1 MTRLIILTFTALGWC
16 FYVMSG
22 GPNFEPR
29 GLRSDQPVRVA
40 SVSQP
45 AAVAPARVEELVTE
59 ELVTNVAVR
68 APTVRAQPQPE
79 TEEIVQ
85 IVAEPASLQSLSGIS
100 VFDDQSANIT
110 LASLEDGV
118 AGLRQIDEAPLP
130 ETSEAAA
137 IPEPEKDIREISGTR
152 VNMRD
157 GPGTIYPIVGKAA
170 IGQKVEVLSDSG
182 TGWLRLR
189 VLPAQQVGWISASL
203 VRKIQN

>member
-22 GPNFEPR
+22 GPDFEPR

-40 SVSQP
+40 SVSQS
-45 AAVAPARVEELVTE
+45 AEVAPTRVEELVTS
-59 ELVTNVAVR
+59 VALR
-68 APTVRAQPQPE
+68 TPTVRTQPQPE

-85 IVAEPASLQSLSGIS
+85 IVPEPASLPSLSGLS
-100 VFDDQSANIT
+100 VFDDQTANIT

-118 AGLRQIDEAPLP
+118 AGLRQTDEAPLP

>member
-1 MTRLIILTFTALGWC
+1 MTRLIVLTFAALGWC

-29 GLRSDQPVRVA
+29 GMRSDQPARVA
-40 SVSQP
+40 SVSKP
-45 AAVAPARVEELVTE
+45 ATVAPARVEELVT
-59 ELVTNVAVR
+59 NVAVR
-68 APTVRAQPQPE
+68 TPSARAQPQPD

-85 IVAEPASLQSLSGIS
+85 IVAEPASLQALSGIS
-100 VFDDQSANIT
+100 VFDDQSASIT

-118 AGLRQIDEAPLP
+118 AGLRQTADAPLP
-130 ETSEAAA
+130 ETSDATV

-157 GPGTIYPIVGKAA
+157 GPGTIYPIVGKAT
-170 IGQKVEVLSDSG
+170 IGQKVEVLSESG

>member
-1 MTRLIILTFTALGWC
+1 MTRLIVITFAALGWC
-16 FYVMSG
+16 FYVVSG
-22 GPNFEPR
+22 GPDFEPR
-29 GLRSDQPVRVA
+29 GQRSEQPVRVA
-40 SVSQP
+40 TAP
-45 AAVAPARVEELVTE
+45 KPAPATANKAED
-59 ELVTNVAVR
+59 LVTNVAAVT
-68 APTVRAQPQPE
+68 PTVRLQPNPA

-85 IVAEPASLQSLSGIS
+85 IVPEPASLQSLSGIS
-100 VFDDQSANIT
+100 VFDDPSANIT

-118 AGLRQIDEAPLP
+118 AGLRQITEDV
-130 ETSEAAA
+130 TQEAAETDV

-157 GPGTIYPIVGKAA
+157 GPGTIYPIIGKAT

-203 VRKIQN
+203 VRKTAN